1 VTGVALRKSLPLEL
15 ALARHRDAVAA
26 FLSSAAATEPDA
38 WSRPAS
44 EGKWSP
50 AQIAEHLSLAVEA
63 VKRELDRGP
72 SMRIVLPAWKRF
84 LLRRTVLPGLLAT
97 GRFPAGV
104 RAPREIRP
112 AVSTATR
119 EETLRRL
126 EIAASELEASCRQ
139 DPRGGTL
146 RLSHPYFGALPAS
159 DLIRILAWH
168 ALHHRAQLPGAEKR
182 SSR

>member
-1 VTGVALRKSLPLEL
+1 MSGVALRKSLPLEV

-26 FLSSAAATEPDA
+26 FLASAAATEPDV

-63 VKRELDRGP
+63 VRSELDQGP

-84 LLRRTVLPGLLAT
+84 LLRHTVLPGLLAT

-112 AVSTATR
+112 ALSTATR
-119 EETLRRL
+119 EESLRRL

-139 DPRGGTL
+139 DRRGGAL
-146 RLSHPYFGALPAS
+146 RLSHPYFGALRAS

-168 ALHHRAQLPGAEKR
+168 ALHHRAQLPGAENR
-182 SSR
+182 SFR